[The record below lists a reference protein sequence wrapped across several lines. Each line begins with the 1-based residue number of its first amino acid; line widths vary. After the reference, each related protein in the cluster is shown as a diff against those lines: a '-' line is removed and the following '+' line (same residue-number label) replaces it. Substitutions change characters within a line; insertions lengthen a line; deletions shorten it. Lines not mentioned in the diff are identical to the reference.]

1 MALPKPNIVP
11 YSIPVP
17 NNMGVVRYVLAFSV
31 IVAHFNTLVGGDVWF
46 PITSPP

>member
-1 MALPKPNIVP
+1 MHKFNLLKMALPKPNIVP

-31 IVAHFNTLVGGDVWF
+31 IVAHFYNQT
-46 PITSPP
+46 